1 MQKRLIL
8 FSKDFFALVLI
19 LFTFTILINPL
30 DHISSQTDT
39 TEKPIRIVQTSVPW
53 HGGMNS
59 IQAIT
64 ESSMIGILYR
74 NNENPAPL
82 YLVTDFSQKLA
93 SVEIFTRQG
102 TLYDRTILQTRNTFA
117 IQILNLVEFEDKN
130 ENGIFDRFNET
141 VLQRRIDLSQV
152 IFNVQTSQSVS
163 EENQLVYQLELKA
176 SNVDYER
183 ISQIPYPDKLEELSF
198 SFNLE
203 VILENVKINEIP
215 NIKIQPKDRE
225 VQITCDFQNKVINA
239 IKLTPRLKF
248 SCNINGWDF
257 LFPRSKLFLELR
269 AFSNE
274 EILTSFKA
282 LAGMTITR
290 QALKQTNLLSR
301 LQFNATRTGIVEDIN
316 LDHNKNQTVDYSDYL
331 FSGSKFSLRSTFREF
346 LQFSWVQDTVVD
358 NNSLQMRFQLLETG
372 EIQARIRPQSNNTVS
387 AIFIR
392 AGFIFPQ
399 GLDIF
404 YDPELSVEEINP
416 LITIFAPPNRSLLQP
431 SSILMLSS
439 GFVLGILIIIRQVF
453 RR

>member
-1 MQKRLIL
+1 MQKKLIS
-8 FSKDFFALVLI
+8 FSKDFLVLVLI
-19 LFTFTILINPL
+19 LFTLTILINPL
-30 DHISSQTDT
+30 DCISSQTDT
-39 TEKPIRIVQTSVPW
+39 TEKPIKIIQTIVPW

-59 IQAIT
+59 IQAVT
-64 ESSMIGILYR
+64 DSSMIGILYR

-93 SVEIFTRQG
+93 SVEIFTKQG

-117 IQILNLVEFEDKN
+117 IQITNLFEFEDKN
-130 ENGIFDRFNET
+130 ENGFFDRFNEAI
-141 VLQRRIDLSQV
+141 LQRRIDLSQV
-152 IFNVQTSQSVS
+152 IFDIQTSQSES
-163 EENQLVYQLELKA
+163 EENQLVYQLELSA
-176 SNVDYER
+176 SNVPYEQ
-183 ISQIPYPDKLEELSF
+183 ISHIPQLDSVEELSF

-203 VILENVKINEIP
+203 VIQENIQVNEIP
-215 NIKIQPKDRE
+215 NLKIQRKDRGIQ
-225 VQITCDFQNKVINA
+225 VTRDFKNQVINA

-248 SCNINGWDF
+248 SFNIKGWDF
-257 LFPRSKLFLELR
+257 LSSRSRLLLEIN
-269 AFSNE
+269 AFSYE

-282 LAGMTITR
+282 LTGIIITR
-290 QALKQTNLLSR
+290 QALKQTNLLGR
-301 LQFNATRTGIVEDIN
+301 LEFNATHAGIVESMN
-316 LDHNKNQTVDYSDYL
+316 LDHDENRTVDYFDYL
-331 FSGSKFSLRSTFREF
+331 LSGSKFSLRNTFRKF

-358 NNSLQMRFQLLETG
+358 NDSLPMRFQLLETG

-387 AIFIR
+387 AVFIR

-399 GLDIF
+399 GSDIF

-416 LITIFAPPNRSLLQP
+416 LITVFAPPNRSLLQP